1 MYGTTRQ
8 MCYNV
13 LMIKKGDTLI
23 EVTLAI
29 GIFSMVAIAVVSVM
43 VSGTSN
49 AQTALETTLTREEID
64 AQAEAIRF
72 IHSAYISEKT
82 LPEDE
87 QLYTKVWKERIKTKA
102 VEYST
107 SIDLKF
113 SPRSCQEIYDRDNPG
128 AIQKGFVINPRAL
141 GTIKNSDGPVD
152 VTLLDKVFIPYDL
165 ANPDNNI
172 FQPTTTYPRIIYDN
186 SNNLVEDT
194 TRDSTV
200 RRVEGLYVLAVKDSS
215 STNIIEGD
223 NTFNKTGA
231 YYDFYIR
238 SCWYGTGS
246 ETPSTISTVI
256 RLYDPEAIQN

>member
-82 LPEDE
+82 LPENE
-87 QLYTKVWKERIKTKA
+87 QLYTKVWKEITNENK
-102 VEYST
+102 VS
-107 SIDLKF
+107 SNSSDLKF

-152 VTLLDKVFIPYDL
+152 VTLLDKVFIPYDP

-200 RRVEGLYVLAVKDSS
+200 RRVEGLYVLAVKDNS
-215 STNIIEGD
+215 STNIVEGD

>member
-82 LPEDE
+82 LPENE
-87 QLYTKVWKERIKTKA
+87 QLYTKVWEKITNENK
-102 VEYST
+102 VS
-107 SIDLKF
+107 SNSSDLKF
-113 SPRSCQEIYDRDNPG
+113 SPRSCQEIYDQDNPG

-141 GTIKNSDGPVD
+141 GTIKSSDGPVD

-194 TRDSTV
+194 TIDSTV
-200 RRVEGLYVLAVKDSS
+200 RRVEGLYVLAVKDVN
-215 STNIIEGD
+215 STTIIDKE
-223 NTFNKTGA
+223 NTFKSTGA

>member
-1 MYGTTRQ
+1 MYGTTHQ

-87 QLYTKVWKERIKTKA
+87 RFYTSVWEEITNENKV
-102 VEYST
+102 SSN

-141 GTIKNSDGPVD
+141 SLTKNSDGPAD

-200 RRVEGLYVLAVKDSS
+200 RRVEGLYVLAVKDAG
-215 STNIIEGD
+215 STTIIDKE
-223 NTFNKTGA
+223 NTFKPTGA